1 MRDDQY
7 GYEISDVVVVAPKAL
22 RLFYHPTKGST
33 ETLFY
38 IDFFGASG
46 GTSAQPRRRVV
57 VRDPLLPPQLYLS
70 IRLPRAC
77 VCVFVGFL
85 PVSTYITCYA
95 TEITIT
101 YQKYLD

>member
-1 MRDDQY
+1 MIFPEFFFEKLGNDSFHR
-7 GYEISDVVVVAPKAL
+7 SDVVVVAPKAL
-22 RLFYHPTKGST
+22 RLFYRPTKGST

-38 IDFFGASG
+38 IEFFGASG

-77 VCVFVGFL
+77 VRGVGF
-85 PVSTYITCYA
+85 
-95 TEITIT
+95 
-101 YQKYLD
+101 YQYQLI